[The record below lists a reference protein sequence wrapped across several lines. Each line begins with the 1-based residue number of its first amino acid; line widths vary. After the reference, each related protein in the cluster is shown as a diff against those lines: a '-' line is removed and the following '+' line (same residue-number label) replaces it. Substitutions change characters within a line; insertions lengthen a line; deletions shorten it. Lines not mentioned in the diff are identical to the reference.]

1 MRNPCIHN
9 EKDVLN
15 IEIVSV
21 PTIFG
26 TKRIFLK
33 MFRTIYLNLLCL
45 RINFHPVICFFL
57 KLQVKYILLILIA
70 NRKELARSHS
80 ARLIDVYHVDF
91 SW

>member
-21 PTIFG
+21 PTNFE

-45 RINFHPVICFFL
+45 RINFHPVICFCFETSGQIYFAYL
-57 KLQVKYILLILIA
+57 NSQQKRISTLSFGQTDRCLP
-70 NRKELARSHS
+70 S
-80 ARLIDVYHVDF
+80 
-91 SW
+91 